1 MNNSTTATAPNFC
14 HPVSLLENANKPKLV
29 KKLTAEANS
38 VARILLL
45 NRLIRKTCPPWKI
58 IASGG
63 SEQVRERKIGGKN
76 NLKRH

>member
-1 MNNSTTATAPNFC
+1 MTAAPNFC
-14 HPVSLLENANKPKLV
+14 HPVNLLKNVNKPKLV
-29 KKLTAEANS
+29 KKTAEAKS
-38 VARILLL
+38 IARILLL
-45 NRLIRKTCPPWKI
+45 NRLVRKTCPPWKI